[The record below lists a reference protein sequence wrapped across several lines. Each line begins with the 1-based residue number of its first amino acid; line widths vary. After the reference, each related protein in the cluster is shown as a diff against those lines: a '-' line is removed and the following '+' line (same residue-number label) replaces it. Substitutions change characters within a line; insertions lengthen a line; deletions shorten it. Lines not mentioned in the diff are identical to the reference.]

1 MTSRGAGGRRRAA
14 ATAVP
19 ALALLGAVLA
29 GCGIRPTSVP
39 VDAGAAPSRVACDLP
54 ENAGRAGRAPEGDGA
69 VRVYLVCD
77 TRVAAV
83 ARAGRLP
90 QGRLAAARALLGQLR
105 SEPQPAEE
113 EAGFT
118 TAVPHALRVEAG
130 RADDPVGTLRL
141 STPPARLPSFALA
154 QVVCTFAG
162 TPAASARKDTVVLG
176 GPVGH
181 GPDAADRP
189 RRYTC
194 TAALRTDPDPAPT
207 AGAPA

>member
-1 MTSRGAGGRRRAA
+1 MRRRGEARRTA
-14 ATAVP
+14 RAVP
-19 ALALLGAVLA
+19 AAVLLAAGLA

-54 ENAGRAGRAPEGDGA
+54 ENAGRATRTPGGDGA

-83 ARAGRLP
+83 SRVGRLP
-90 QGRLAAARALLGQLR
+90 EGRLPAARALLGQLR
-105 SEPQPAEE
+105 AEPQPAEE

-118 TAVPHALRVEAG
+118 TAVPQGLRVQAG
-130 RADDPVGTLRL
+130 AAGDPVGTLRL
-141 STPPARLPSFALA
+141 STPPDRLPSFALA
-154 QVVCTFAG
+154 QLVCTFAG
-162 TPAASARKDTVVLG
+162 TPAAAVRKDSVLLG
-176 GPVGH
+176 GPRG
-181 GPDAADRP
+181 GTTGP

-194 TAALRTDPDPAPT
+194 TAALRTDPHPAPT